1 MTVQITTLANG
12 MRVVTHAMPHLET
25 VSLGVWVGVGAR
37 SEAVSEHGISH
48 LLEHM
53 AFKGTARRSARGIAE
68 EIESVGGD
76 LNAATSPETTAF
88 YARVLKGDIAL
99 ALDIV
104 SDILLHPRYD
114 PGELAREKDVILQE
128 IAAAQDSPDEI
139 VFDIVQDLAY
149 PDQPVGRPI
158 LGTAESVTAFTP
170 TDLES
175 YLRTHY
181 SPGSMVLAA
190 AGAVDHAELVRL
202 AEAAFSDCAPRDPVI
217 FEPARYVGGIRCGDK
232 PFEQCHILLSFE
244 GPSYR
249 DEAFYASQ
257 LLSTMLGGGMSSR
270 LFQEAR
276 ESRGLCYSIYSY
288 CWGMV
293 DTGLFGVHAA
303 TGEDAIPSLISVIN
317 SELERIAET
326 APDAVEL
333 ARSKA
338 QLKTGLLMS
347 LENSGARAEQLARQ
361 LLAYGQPLAIDD
373 LIAKVENV
381 SSESVR
387 AQAEAIFTGS
397 TISAALVGAPGK
409 AGALDALSRSFR
421 RPASEAAE

>member
-1 MTVQITTLANG
+1 MSIEVSRLANG

-25 VSLGVWVGVGAR
+25 VSLGVWVEVGAR
-37 SEAVSEHGISH
+37 NEAVQENGISH
-48 LLEHM
+48 LIEHM

-76 LNAATSPETTAF
+76 LNAATSLDTTAF

-104 SDILLHPRYD
+104 ADILQNPRYD
-114 PGELAREKDVILQE
+114 PAELAREKDVILQE

-139 VFDIVQDLAY
+139 AYDLVQELAY

-158 LGTAESVTAFTP
+158 LGTAASVLSFTP
-170 TDLES
+170 AELET

-181 SPGSMVLAA
+181 APGSMVLAA
-190 AGAVDHAELVRL
+190 AGAVDHAALVLL
-202 AEAAFSDCAPRDPVI
+202 AEAAFSQSAPREPVI
-217 FEPARYVGGIRCGDK
+217 AEAARYAGGIRCGDK

-249 DEAFYASQ
+249 DDAFYASQ

-288 CWGMV
+288 CWGMA

-303 TGEDAIPSLISVIN
+303 TGEEAIPSLITVMN

-326 APDAVEL
+326 APDETEL
-333 ARSKA
+333 ARAKA
-338 QLKTGLLMS
+338 QLKAGLLMS

-361 LLAYGQPLAIDD
+361 LLAYGKPLAIDD
-373 LIAKVENV
+373 LIAKVEGV
-381 SSESVR
+381 DREAVR
-387 AQAEAIFTGS
+387 AQAERIFSGS
-397 TISAALVGAPGK
+397 AISAALVGAPGM
-409 AGALDALSRSFR
+409 AGALDALSRNFR